1 MKLRNNI
8 FAAALDYL
16 KRNTDIKTQ
25 KELARRMGVTE
36 TTITRILKDYTE
48 VTEDIITK
56 LQTASGCIFNLQ
68 WLRGEDSEH
77 MLAVDVVETP
87 KESQP
92 VIDQSSIVNASLSAY
107 IQLTNRLTDDL
118 KKKEIEMQERLAE
131 KDARIVELKN
141 TIADKDTIIKDREA
155 RIVALER
162 KLSAH
167 ATSDLDNYPFSVGVA
182 DDGTHPNVYP
192 K

>member
-1 MKLRNNI
+1 MTLANGI
-8 FAAALDYL
+8 FAQVLDYL
-16 KRNTDIKTQ
+16 LKEKMVKDQ
-25 KELARRMGVTE
+25 HELAAVTGITE
-36 TTITRILKDYTE
+36 TTISRILNDKVRQPSRDTWQKLNEAFGNIFNPQYFRGESTIMLL
-48 VTEDIITK
+48 EDIRPETNTQSTVDPSSYINA
-56 LQTASGCIFNLQ
+56 LIAEHTAY
-68 WLRGEDSEH
+68 
-77 MLAVDVVETP
+77 V
-87 KESQP
+87 
-92 VIDQSSIVNASLSAY
+92 
-107 IQLTNRLTDDL
+107 NRLNDDL

-162 KLSAH
+162 QLAAA

-182 DDGTHPNVYP
+182 DDGTNPNVYP